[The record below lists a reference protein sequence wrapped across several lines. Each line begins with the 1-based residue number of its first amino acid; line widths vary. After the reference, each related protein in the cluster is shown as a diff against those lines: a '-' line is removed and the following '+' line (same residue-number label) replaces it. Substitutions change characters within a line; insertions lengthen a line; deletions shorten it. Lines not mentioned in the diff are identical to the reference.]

1 LVSFFVEPT
10 VSEIKSASEL
20 RMVDRNFR
28 TGDICQRVGSD
39 DPQPGTVIDARVKSL
54 LAHAISGKE
63 IPGWKT
69 KVDFELPCQPEVGE
83 YVTYDNWI
91 GQVFTFHL
99 SCLVTLLLIL
109 IPGYRG

>member
-1 LVSFFVEPT
+1 MVSFFVEPT
-10 VSEIKSASEL
+10 VSEIKSAPEL

-28 TGDICQRVGSD
+28 TGDICQRIGSD
-39 DPQPGTVIDARVKSL
+39 DPQPGTVINARVKAC
-54 LAHAISGKE
+54 LAQAISGKE

-69 KVDFELPCQPEVGE
+69 KADFELPCQPDVGE

-91 GQVFTFHL
+91 GQVSTFYL
-99 SCLVTLLLIL
+99 SCLVRLLLIL